1 MCDSLA
7 ACVCPRRS
15 TVDMS
20 RGGALRKLKG
30 ICGAY
35 TGYMLDPLGNGV
47 LVDGGRAVAD
57 VGVARMFVVFEA
69 MGPVGGVAT
78 IVG

>member
-1 MCDSLA
+1 
-7 ACVCPRRS
+7 
-15 TVDMS
+15 MS
-20 RGGALRKLKG
+20 SGGALRKLKG

-35 TGYMLDPLGNGV
+35 TGYMLDPLGMCVFVG
-47 LVDGGRAVAD
+47 GGREGAAVE
-57 VGVARMFVVFEA
+57 VARMFVVFEA